1 MVILNCQGAARPW
14 RSASSA
20 GSARRQME
28 AAGSVEE
35 TLFDLERSESEY
47 QQRKRVLRK
56 QATGGRALLV
66 AALLLFS
73 ACNWKADGPA
83 RLKSLYPQEDLT
95 SNAEPED
102 IIVPLDRPD
111 TPYEPGTDIQLNNL
125 WGYYVVKMSLPATMD
140 LFPGI
145 GEPYPLLLTNLFVA
159 FWSDDG
165 LDWSY
170 CQQFANLDAG
180 GLGETE
186 MLPETNAALG
196 QVPIYLET
204 AEGIG
209 IEQQTLAWTWGIQ
222 GMDDPVKDPLPTSGD
237 DPLVWDQ
244 DDDGNP
250 GVTIKVLQP
259 AGFRY
264 MVRRAVWHLEPA
276 AITEDGDRLEGKVKF
291 QVHEG
296 AVGYDGP
303 SSLKTIIPVVSD
315 PSGGSY
321 TMVRTNEYYSCEQL
335 LAEYPGI
342 F

>member
-1 MVILNCQGAARPW
+1 MVGARPK
-14 RSASSA
+14 A
-20 GSARRQME
+20 G
-28 AAGSVEE
+28 GSVEE
-35 TLFDLERSESEY
+35 TLFDLERSGSEY

-56 QATGGRALLV
+56 QATRGRALLL
-66 AALLLFS
+66 AGALLVFS
-73 ACNWKADGPA
+73 CSWKADGPA

-95 SNAEPED
+95 SAAPPED
-102 IIVPLDRPD
+102 VVAPLDLPD
-111 TPYEPGTDIQLNNL
+111 TPYQPGPDIQLNKL
-125 WGYYVVKMSLPATMD
+125 WGYYVVKMNLPATMD

-159 FWSDDG
+159 AWSDDG
-165 LDWSY
+165 LDWTY
-170 CQQFANLDAG
+170 CQQIAFLDAG

-196 QVPIYLET
+196 KVPIYLET

-209 IEQQTLAWTWGIQ
+209 IEQQTVAWTWGIQ
-222 GMDDPVKDPLPTSGD
+222 GMDDPINDPLPTSAD
-237 DPLVWDQ
+237 DPMVWDQ
-244 DDDGNP
+244 DDDDNP

-259 AGFRY
+259 GGFRY
-264 MVRRAVWHLEPA
+264 MVRRAVWELEPA
-276 AITEDGDRLEGKVKF
+276 SINQGTDRLEGKVKF

-315 PSGGSY
+315 PSGGTY
-321 TMVRTNEYYSCEQL
+321 TMVRTNEYYSCAQL